1 MWTVVLI
8 LKDAAVGLLVTSV
21 LVHLPLISSMEK
33 NLPRPLSSECVP
45 VDAPMSGVENC
56 ASLIPEVMGSD
67 DDTEV
72 ELPEAEFERKPTKT
86 PIKGASLLDVINTY
100 RTEMGKSLIKT
111 NQVLCGV
118 AETRLEDI
126 KANFGHEKF
135 NDRVSGISFEQIG
148 ENLWQGTSGDNQT
161 VVESWK
167 QSPGHQA
174 NLVGEWSNG
183 CGVSSGGFVV
193 FMFMR

>member
-1 MWTVVLI
+1 
-8 LKDAAVGLLVTSV
+8 
-21 LVHLPLISSMEK
+21 
-33 NLPRPLSSECVP
+33 
-45 VDAPMSGVENC
+45 
-56 ASLIPEVMGSD
+56 
-67 DDTEV
+67 
-72 ELPEAEFERKPTKT
+72 
-86 PIKGASLLDVINTY
+86 
-100 RTEMGKSLIKT
+100 MGKSLIKT